1 MSQHHELDIRQW
13 LIALSIRCSPR
24 TNENLEMLAKD
35 YASGLVD
42 LPYEAFTPQSREAAA
57 RNWEHF
63 PSYKSLRKFL
73 ETWIAKN
80 APIDTKLLPSIHD
93 PNLTEEDQA
102 HVRSWINLRANRKAT
117 GKFATGLDLLRRW
130 PTAFAYVCRTDA
142 DAEDVARQRGWLS
155 ETEQPMDVSE
165 VGIASNLIKLESIT
179 SEGGTELGAALASL
193 GLSIL
198 RKQVE
203 ARAPERLHMLPDIIK
218 PRPRM
223 SQPRSHSVDAQ
234 INAVRDQPNGSGY
247 DAAREEAARI
257 TAEFEVKHGRKPG
270 ELSPEQLDAQRAAAG
285 IAAKPAPKPA
295 PFTEAAEPESQPSPE
310 PPSPDAKPILGL
322 PWWMIDGKEE
332 AA

>member
-80 APIDTKLLPSIHD
+80 APIDTKLLPPVENPDLS
-93 PNLTEEDQA
+93 EDDRA
-102 HVRSWINLRANRKAT
+102 YVRSWINLRAQRKAN
-117 GKFATGLDLLRRW
+117 GMFAVGLDLLRQK
-130 PTAFAYVCRTDA
+130 PAAFAHVCHTDA
-142 DAEDVARQRGWLS
+142 EAWEVARDRGWLP
-155 ETEQPMDVSE
+155 EAEQPLNLTE
-165 VGIASNLIKLESIT
+165 ASVTRTLIELEADASQDT
-179 SEGGTELGAALASL
+179 ALAAARVSI
-193 GLSIL
+193 GLSLL

-203 ARAPERLHMLPDIIK
+203 ERAPNLVHLLPDVIK
-218 PRPRM
+218 PAERM
-223 SQPRSHSVDAQ
+223 SQPRNHSVDAQ
-234 INAVRDQPNGSGY
+234 LNAINDQPSGSGY
-247 DAAREEAARI
+247 DAAREEIARAAV
-257 TAEFEVKHGRKPG
+257 EFEAQHGRKPG
-270 ELSPEQLDAQRAAAG
+270 ELTPEQLSAQRAAAG
-285 IAAKPAPKPA
+285 IPDKPAPKPA
-295 PFTEAAEPESQPSPE
+295 PVTETAEPEPQPSPE

-322 PWWMIDGKEE
+322 PWWMIDGGEE